1 MSGEPA
7 IREAAA
13 RIAAAGDS
21 RPRAARDP
29 VNLPM
34 IRNWLEALSPADPDP
49 TAPDPTTPDPTAPD
63 PTAPDLTAADL
74 TGPDPTDPQPSAGLT
89 APPAMIQVWTMPGLH
104 GVRADD
110 DPLGQMVRVLDQAG
124 YTSVVATNCDQT
136 YRRYLK
142 LGEQLTVRARLL
154 DVTGP
159 KRTALGEGWFVTTRS
174 TWFSSGEPVATM
186 DFRILKFRPPQAARP
201 QDSPPQT
208 TPPLPAA
215 PPPPHSDPPVPFSRS
230 GTPTSRVPT
239 TSLSQ
244 RRAPDHVDVTTTLLP
259 GAQAGPVMRP
269 QVTRDTAFFWA
280 GTAAGE
286 LRIQRCRACG
296 ALRHPPGPMCP
307 ACGTASDGGYVVAA
321 GTGEVFSYV
330 VHHHPPVPGK
340 QLPMVVA
347 LVQLPEGVRMVGEM
361 PGVRPDQVR
370 IGLPVRVTFVRIDD
384 DLTLPAW
391 QVRPGETTPP
401 APAGR
406 TAEGTLPDRVID
418 VTPTFVISS
427 ALATRDF
434 TDLHHDRDRAVEQG
448 AQDIFVNILTT
459 TGLVQRYVCDW
470 AGPDAVVRAISIRLG
485 VPCHAGDTLTLTG
498 QVTASEAAERVVA
511 VTGRCRTGDHV
522 TGTVRIEVPP

>member
-1 MSGEPA
+1 MTGEAA
-7 IREAAA
+7 IREAAE

-34 IRNWLEALSPADPDP
+34 IRNWLEALSPA
-49 TAPDPTTPDPTAPD
+49 
-63 PTAPDLTAADL
+63 APDLAPWDAALPDADL
-74 TGPDPTDPQPSAGLT
+74 A

-142 LGEQLTVRARLL
+142 LGEPLSVRARLL

-186 DFRILKFRPPQAARP
+186 DFRILKFRPPQATPP
-201 QDSPPQT
+201 QDSPPQDSPPQDSPPQATPPQASPPQDSPPQDSLPQDSPPQPPDPSVPLNPSDTT
-208 TPPLPAA
+208 TP
-215 PPPPHSDPPVPFSRS
+215 
-230 GTPTSRVPT
+230 RVPT

-244 RRAPDHVDVTTTLLP
+244 RRAPDHVVVTTTLLP
-259 GAQAGPVMRP
+259 GAKVGPVMRP
-269 QVTRDTAFFWA
+269 QVTPDTSFFWA

-286 LRIQRCRACG
+286 LRIQRCPECG

-307 ACGTASDGGYVVAA
+307 ACGTASDGSYVVAA

-370 IGLPVRVTFVRIDD
+370 IGLPVRVAFVRVDD

-391 QVRPGETTPP
+391 RPS
-401 APAGR
+401 
-406 TAEGTLPDRVID
+406 EGTLPERVID
-418 VTPTFVISS
+418 VTPTFVIAS

-448 AQDIFVNILTT
+448 AEDIFVNILTT

-498 QVTASEAAERVVA
+498 QVTASEGAERVVS
-511 VTGRCRTGDHV
+511 VTGRCRLGDHV
-522 TGTVRIEVPP
+522 TGTVRLEVPL